1 MGGYEDVRRVGDT
14 KMERGRVDMKVGR
27 EDSEENMIGFA
38 HSCTV
43 LLMLYNIL

>member
-1 MGGYEDVRRVGDT
+1 
-14 KMERGRVDMKVGR
+14 MKVGG

-43 LLMLYNIL
+43 LLMLYVHDCTLAMKLLSRKTLAGPASRV